1 MTKQAINKPSDIS
14 AECLKF
20 GQEAK
25 KAWLE
30 SGNQRDKGQ
39 EKALLCLA
47 AGSDVEFHVENVGKF
62 KLSNFQGF
70 SNAKTGDKKAIID
83 TVLKTFFSAD
93 DIDLKNKTIR
103 DRLRIPFQMI
113 WEVYAYVTT
122 SGGEFRKD
130 GQSLVLFPKTLMFA
144 DTKDN
149 KEQRRIGANS
159 EALISA
165 KGDVTIEGLKK
176 VAAYYYRGPNDKK
189 VNNLDAAYKAIT
201 AALCSGV
208 EATINPKMSDSAF
221 IFALMETYRFPP
233 EVLKQARARVL
244 KLEEKLDKEA
254 NESPLAI
261 AA

>member
-1 MTKQAINKPSDIS
+1 MTKQTVNKLSDIS
-14 AECLKF
+14 AECLKH

-39 EKALLCLA
+39 EKAILCLA
-47 AGSDVEFHVENVGKF
+47 AGSEVEFHVEGVGKF

-70 SNAKTGDKKAIID
+70 TNAKTGDKKSIID
-83 TVLKTFFSAD
+83 TILKTFFSAD
-93 DIDLKNKTIR
+93 DSDLKNKVIR
-103 DRLRIPFQMI
+103 DRLRTPFQMI

-130 GQSLVLFPKTLMFA
+130 GASLVLFPKTLMFA

-189 VNNLDAAYKAIT
+189 VNNLDVAYKAIL
-201 AALCSGV
+201 AALSHGV
-208 EATINPKMSDSAF
+208 EATVNPRMKDNAKLLAF
-221 IFALMETYRFPP
+221 LETYRFPP
-233 EVLKQARARVL
+233 EVLKQARSEVL
-244 KLEEKLDKEA
+244 KIEQTLDKEA